1 MPRLRL
7 RRLLPTRPPPLR
19 PDRMITLDQL
29 TSAQR
34 TSLLQTADARGES
47 INDYLQDLSP
57 DPFMDNAI
65 QGMLPHCEL
74 WGLMESDGRCHT

>member
-1 MPRLRL
+1 
-7 RRLLPTRPPPLR
+7 
-19 PDRMITLDQL
+19 MITLDQL

-57 DPFMDNAI
+57 DPFMDDAI
-65 QGMLPHCEL
+65 
-74 WGLMESDGRCHT
+74 